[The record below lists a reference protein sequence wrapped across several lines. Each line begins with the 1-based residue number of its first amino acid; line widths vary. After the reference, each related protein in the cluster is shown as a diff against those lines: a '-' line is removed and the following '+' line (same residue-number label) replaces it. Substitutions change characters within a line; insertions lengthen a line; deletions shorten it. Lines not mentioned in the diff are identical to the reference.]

1 MVSFPSW
8 ELFEEQDD
16 SYKQSVLPPDVT
28 ARVSIEAGSTFGW
41 ERYVGPTGIAIGV
54 NSFGASAPGDALYK
68 EFGITVDHAVQALK
82 SQL

>member
-28 ARVSIEAGSTFGW
+28 ARVSIEAGCTFGW

-54 NSFGASAPGDALYK
+54 NTFGASAPGDALYK
-68 EFGITVDHAVQALK
+68 EFGITVEHAVEAIKKVL
-82 SQL
+82 

>member
-1 MVSFPSW
+1 MVSFPCW

-41 ERYVGPTGIAIGV
+41 ERYVGSTGVAIGV
-54 NSFGASAPGDALYK
+54 DTFGASAPGDALYK
-68 EFGITVDHAVQALK
+68 EFGITVDHCVEALK
-82 SQL
+82 KQL

>member
-1 MVSFPSW
+1 MSLPSW

-41 ERYVGPTGIAIGV
+41 ERYVGPTGVAIGV
-54 NSFGASAPGDALYK
+54 DTFGASAPGDALYK
-68 EFGITVDHAVQALK
+68 EFGITVDHAVEALK
-82 SQL
+82 KQL